1 MDKVDNVHQQV
12 QDILSG
18 KIDVHEM
25 DKKMKEAEKLE
36 KAKEEIKQ
44 REAKEA
50 LLKGRPGKGYKKTGW
65 KTFCQACW
73 TEFFVDG
80 VDKCT
85 HCGRATVTFEV
96 SAKLGVQHYSK
107 AARVSSKERNFQN
120 LIQIPLGSHGNIKG
134 QVGGTQEEDS
144 QEERKES

>member
-1 MDKVDNVHQQV
+1 MQAYTHDEAEDFLDKVDNVHQQV

-25 DKKMKEAEKLE
+25 DKKMAEAEKLE

-65 KTFCQACW
+65 KTFCQPCW

-85 HCGRATVTFEV
+85 HCGRDTVTFDV
-96 SAKLGVQHYSK
+96 SRELGQ
-107 AARVSSKERNFQN
+107 QN
-120 LIQIPLGSHGNIKG
+120 LHKLQEFHHKG
-134 QVGGTQEEDS
+134 EIS
-144 QEERKES
+144 RI

>member
-1 MDKVDNVHQQV
+1 MKAYTHDEAEDFLDKVDNVHQQV

-25 DKKMKEAEKLE
+25 DKKMAEAEKLE

-65 KTFCQACW
+65 KTFCQPCW

-85 HCGRATVTFEV
+85 HCGRDTVTFDV
-96 SAKLGVQHYSK
+96 SSELSQQCPLQ
-107 AARVSSKERNFQN
+107 AARVSSQGEKFPEFNPNLFRNAW
-120 LIQIPLGSHGNIKG
+120 IH
-134 QVGGTQEEDS
+134 
-144 QEERKES
+144 